1 MDDVVERLYP
11 AWWLWIVTV
20 VLGASCGVVVAR
32 FDGTAAVV
40 TFVVATVVLAGLL
53 LASTPTVGVRD
64 GEFVAGRARI
74 PVGLLGDVE
83 VLDAPAL
90 RHAVGPGLDAR
101 SYLCL
106 RGWVGTGLRLAIT
119 DPQDPTPSWIVS
131 SRDPGRLA
139 RAVEARRD
147 RRVA

>member
-11 AWWLWIVTV
+11 AWWVWGVVL

-32 FDGTAAVV
+32 FDAGAAVV
-40 TFVVATVVLAGLL
+40 TFVVATALLAGLL
-53 LASTPTVGVRD
+53 LASTPAVGVRQ
-64 GEFVAGRARI
+64 GAFVAGRARI
-74 PVGLLGDVE
+74 PLEFLGEVE
-83 VLDAPAL
+83 VLDGPAMH
-90 RHAVGPGLDAR
+90 RAVGTDLDAR

-106 RGWVGTGLRLAIT
+106 RGWVGTGLRLAVT
-119 DPQDPTPSWIVS
+119 DTRDPTPSWIVS